1 MSLLKMNNNKNR
13 ATIIVGKDGTDKLD
27 RAKSLVSDKP
37 IIRYANEFDIE
48 DNYSIPADVGI
59 IIREC
64 NYKPNV
70 DLIRRTILE
79 YRGQVVLTSL
89 NQKDVPKKLFNLCK
103 LKRGKKLEIDE
114 IKELAPRSNEPHNFD
129 VDIFTLVGDYLRNP
143 DREIIMET
151 LKISEPADIQFIS
164 WLAPNIHPNKLMF
177 LDSQV
182 KRRWDKSYFYEM
194 LAYAHDGRMQRK
206 MTPPQRK
213 KYSEIPKILR
223 RLKMR
228 DSQVYLFKDLLKN
241 PDFQDYCRETLSSL
255 QTRTLGLGEKR
266 RRKQTTPV
274 KPIATLSRWL
284 D

>member
-1 MSLLKMNNNKNR
+1 MNNNKNR
-13 ATIIVGKDGTDKLD
+13 TTIIVGKDGTDKLD

-182 KRRWDKSYFYEM
+182 KRRWDKSY
-194 LAYAHDGRMQRK
+194 DGRMQRK

-228 DSQVYLFKDLLKN
+228 DSQVYLFKDLLKS